1 MTEDQDRMRMT
12 AEDAYVTEYL
22 RAQDLLSG
30 IEEYLRDL
38 PAPTDEFRPH
48 WGRVG
53 DIKEI
58 NRQLE
63 AIIDFMGTAS
73 KKV

>member
-1 MTEDQDRMRMT
+1 MTKDKDRIRPT

-22 RAQDLLSG
+22 RAQDLIAG
-30 IEEYLRDL
+30 IEEYLQDL

-48 WGRVG
+48 WGHVG
-53 DIKEI
+53 DLREI

-63 AIIDFMGTAS
+63 AIIESMSADMKRG
-73 KKV
+73 